1 MKSARDLLKHSSI
14 YGIGQIL
21 SRFASVLLLPLYTRC
36 LSPSDYGCVAI
47 LDLTAG
53 ILAILIGGGLAQAV
67 VRFHF
72 EETGED
78 GERRVWWTGL
88 AWVVACAT
96 AVTIPMVIGRG
107 LLADLTL
114 DPGVGDGAYFYLL
127 AAGTLWCNTIAS
139 LIETW
144 LRVRK
149 RSLTFVGVSL
159 GRLLLNIGL
168 NVWFLVGLDMGV
180 VGLLLGNFIAAV
192 ANTSAL
198 ALVFA
203 NSQRGFAFDPVLLRK
218 LRQFGTPLI
227 VTALLSLLMH
237 EADRYFL
244 KHYAGLA
251 EVGVYSLAYKIGQA
265 VNMLFLI
272 PFAAIWNVVMYEM
285 AAEPDAKQNYGRVFE
300 LFTYAL
306 LIVTLAASLFA
317 YPLLPLLTPGDYG
330 EAVDLIPIVLL
341 AYVLFAMHQQFSVP
355 ALLAKK
361 TSALIPASIVG
372 VMTNVALNLLLIPR
386 FGATGAAWASVATY
400 AAFSF
405 SGLMCYRSID
415 RYPYPFGRLFAVGAG
430 ITATYVAARVWVLPA
445 SSMPIQLLVAAVATS
460 VWSAVL
466 LRPVM
471 RPLWEIL
478 SEKLRPAAKRR
489 QHVAP
494 GVSQGIPDCAV
505 RKAPKGATADSDSSE
520 VSPLQG
526 LRSCHPP
533 ATPG

>member
-1 MKSARDLLKHSSI
+1 MKSAKDLLKHSSI
-14 YGIGQIL
+14 YGVGQIL

-36 LSPSDYGCVAI
+36 LSTSDYGCVAI

-72 EETGED
+72 EETSED

-88 AWVVACAT
+88 SWVVACAT
-96 AVTIPMVIGRG
+96 VVTMPMALGRG

-114 DPGVGDGAYFYLL
+114 DPGVGDGAFFYLL

-144 LRVRK
+144 LRVKK

-180 VGLLLGNFIAAV
+180 VGLLLGNLIAAA
-192 ANTSAL
+192 ANTLVL

-203 NSQRGFAFDPVLLRK
+203 NSLRECAFDSALLRK

-244 KHYAGLA
+244 KHYAGLG

-285 AAEPDAKQNYGRVFE
+285 AAEPNAKQNYARVFE
-300 LFTYAL
+300 FFTYAL

-317 YPLLPLLTPGDYG
+317 WPLLPLLTPGDYS

-361 TSALIPASIVG
+361 TSALIPASVAG
-372 VMTNVALNLLLIPR
+372 VITNVVLNLLLVPR

-405 SGLMCYRSID
+405 TGLVCYRSID
-415 RYPYPFGRLFAVGAG
+415 RYPYPFGRLIAVGIG
-430 ITATYVAARVWVLPA
+430 ITATYVAARVWLLPEL
-445 SSMPIQLLVAAVATS
+445 SMPLQLIVAAS
-460 VWSAVL
+460 VTAIWSAVI

-471 RPLWEIL
+471 APVLEL
-478 SEKLRPAAKRR
+478 FAEKIGGSRGERLRRWARR
-489 QHVAP
+489 TQTNVA
-494 GVSQGIPDCAV
+494 S
-505 RKAPKGATADSDSSE
+505 AT
-520 VSPLQG
+520 
-526 LRSCHPP
+526 
-533 ATPG
+533 